1 MKQQIIDILSDSN
14 DYKYKGESWW
24 RPIKDEHDAMEYLL
38 ENGRTVKEQNK
49 SDRRWWYEFTHI
61 KEFETEDDVYYIG
74 YTDAHSTRD
83 MGAVESGFMY
93 DTDSVRLYEE
103 KQVTVTEYV
112 PIDESS

>member
-14 DYKYKGESWW
+14 DYEYKGESWY

-38 ENGRTVKEQNK
+38 ESGRTVAEQNK

-74 YTDAHSTRD
+74 YTDARSTRD

-93 DTDSVRLYEE
+93 NTDTVELYEE
-103 KQVTVTEYV
+103 QEKVITEYV
-112 PIDESS
+112 VKEE